1 MAFAAVGQAYQE
13 NRANAKGKGLR
24 EGFARGLAAPL
35 VFSGSKA
42 RHLARVELAPRFVD
56 ASVEKQVAGVAG
68 AEEKGIVL
76 GLKAGIDFGDR
87 ISSEQRQ
94 NFLHAALQDLATE
107 GHHWTTE
114 DRKTPA
120 NTWYTSENEWNIT
133 KALRPTV
140 TKMLDQQEAV
150 QQLLHSLQLQY
161 DVAEQTKAAGADT
174 PHTAPPPSSGT

>member
-1 MAFAAVGQAYQE
+1 M
-13 NRANAKGKGLR
+13 
-24 EGFARGLAAPL
+24 
-35 VFSGSKA
+35 
-42 RHLARVELAPRFVD
+42 
-56 ASVEKQVAGVAG
+56 AG

-120 NTWYTSENEWNIT
+120 NTWYTSENVWNIT

-140 TKMLDQQEAV
+140 TKMLDH
-150 QQLLHSLQLQY
+150 LHSGC
-161 DVAEQTKAAGADT
+161 GARERQKHR
-174 PHTAPPPSSGT
+174 PHFAHPAMLGKKR